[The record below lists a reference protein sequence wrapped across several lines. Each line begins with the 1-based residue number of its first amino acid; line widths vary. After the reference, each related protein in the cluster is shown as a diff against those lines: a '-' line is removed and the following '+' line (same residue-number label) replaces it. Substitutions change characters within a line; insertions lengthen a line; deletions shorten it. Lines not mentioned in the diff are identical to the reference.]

1 MDVLLS
7 RESMIGL
14 ALIGGALSLAVMI
27 LRGTGRAGPAFLQRL
42 NRAAYG
48 FMLASVTVFIVA
60 GFRGGA

>member
-14 ALIGGALSLAVMI
+14 AIIGGALSIAVMI
-27 LRGTGRAGPAFLQRL
+27 LQGTGRAGPDALRRL

>member
-1 MDVLLS
+1 MDVIWS

-14 ALIGGALSLAVMI
+14 AVIGGMLSLAAMI
-27 LRGTGRAGPAFLQRL
+27 LNGSGRAGPELLRRL

-60 GFRGGA
+60 GFRGAA